1 MNKRNTNKVAVNDVN
16 APAEKT
22 SIKITMYQSGSYLKA
37 VAKDKKEIFEA
48 KKEDN
53 YLTLFFE
60 INNAET
66 LNTNIGM
73 LIDVLI
79 SDELLNKAINK
90 KRFVSQLDLNF
101 EIEFKNQT
109 FDGTK
114 FFKVRPNFFNSRP
127 QLKQFA
133 QGFTLFLAS
142 ISGLYRPFSYSTID
156 YVKLIDGDKPQL
168 KKDYEKSEAKK
179 FLYTNQIQLN

>member
-1 MNKRNTNKVAVNDVN
+1 MAKRKTNKVAVNDVN

-22 SIKITMYQSGSYLKA
+22 SIKITMYQNGEYLKKFKDTA
-37 VAKDKKEIFEA
+37 VMMQVNKQ
-48 KKEDN
+48 DN
-53 YLTLFFE
+53 FLSLNFE

-66 LNTNIGM
+66 LNTNIGL

-114 FFKVRPNFFNSRP
+114 FFKVRPNFFNSRT

-142 ISGLYRPFSYSTID
+142 ISGLYRPFSYSSID

-168 KKDYEKSEAKK
+168 KKDYEKTEAKK